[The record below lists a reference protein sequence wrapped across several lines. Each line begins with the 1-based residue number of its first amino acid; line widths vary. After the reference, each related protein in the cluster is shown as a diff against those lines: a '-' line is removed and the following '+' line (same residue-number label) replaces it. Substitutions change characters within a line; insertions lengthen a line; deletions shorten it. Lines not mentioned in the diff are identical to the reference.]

1 MYTHDEQTIVAQCTP
16 KGSGALALIRISG
29 ATALTCA
36 GRMSKLTSKKSF
48 SELPSHTIHFGWIVD
63 EQHNHLDQ
71 VLFLLMKAPATFTG
85 QDSVEITCH
94 NNQLLIE
101 KIINEAIRC
110 GARLAQEGEFTRR
123 AYLNKKI
130 DLTQAEAIDDLIH
143 AQSYSAL
150 KKSLA
155 QLEGTL
161 SQQIVII
168 EEKIVQ
174 ALAWCEAN
182 FEFLD
187 EERDFSEL
195 IKTRLNELIEHIS
208 TLQKSFDLQKQIRQ
222 GVRIA
227 LIGSVNAGKSSL
239 FNTLVQ
245 QKRAIVSAYAGTTRD
260 TIESSVYH
268 DGVAW
273 TFVDTAGLRQTDNV
287 IEQEGIIRSY
297 AEAQQADLILLVY
310 DGSHE
315 LSTQEQEIY
324 TQLAQQYA
332 DKIIA
337 VTTKVDLATN
347 NISVMPNSIQVST
360 VTQRGVS
367 ELTNTI
373 SVKVATLLSAH
384 QAPFLLNKRQY
395 QLLTTVKERLENVRS
410 LLGKTVQYE
419 LVAYHLKDTF
429 EIMSELT
436 GKSISEAALDKIFRE
451 FCVGK

>member
-1 MYTHDEQTIVAQCTP
+1 MYYTHDEQTIVAQCTP

-29 ATALTCA
+29 VTALACA
-36 GRMSKLTSKKSF
+36 ERMSKLASKKSLL
-48 SELPSHTIHFGWIVD
+48 ELSSHTIHFGWVVD
-63 EQHNHLDQ
+63 ECNNHLDQ

-101 KIINEAIRC
+101 KIMSEAIRC

-143 AQSYSAL
+143 AQSDSAL

-161 SQQIVII
+161 SQQITII
-168 EEKIVQ
+168 EEKILQ

-195 IKTRLNELIEHIS
+195 IKTRLAELITHIT
-208 TLQKSFDLQKQIRQ
+208 TLQHSFNLQKQIRQ
-222 GVRIA
+222 GIRIA

-245 QKRAIVSAYAGTTRD
+245 QKRAIVSAHAGTTRD
-260 TIESSVYH
+260 TIESSIYH

-287 IEQEGIIRSY
+287 IEQEGITRSY

-315 LSTQEQEIY
+315 LSAQEQEIY
-324 TQLAQQYA
+324 TQLTQQYA
-332 DKIIA
+332 SKIIT
-337 VTTKVDLATN
+337 VTTKVDLA
-347 NISVMPNSIQVST
+347 SKGMGVLNSIPVST
-360 VTQRGVS
+360 ITQTGIN
-367 ELTNTI
+367 ELTKTINTH
-373 SVKVATLLSAH
+373 VATLLSAH

-395 QLLTTVKERLENVRS
+395 QLLTTVKERLEAVVS
-410 LLGKTVQYE
+410 LLEKTVQYE
-419 LVAYHLKDTF
+419 LVAYHLKDTL

-436 GKSISEAALDKIFRE
+436 GKTISEAALDKIFRE